1 MINNNTKLNIILGVL
16 CVVLLIVII
25 YIIGYRNNIE
35 SANVYF
41 NQNDI
46 KNINWKDND
55 TSFYTNGKTFTFI
68 KNGETIYD
76 NEPFK
81 LDNHTG
87 VIIDGRLYLRGFN
100 ETSIVLW
107 YDEAEYRLNKN

>member
-1 MINNNTKLNIILGVL
+1 MVNNNTKFNIILGAL
-16 CVVLLIVII
+16 CVVFSIVII
-25 YIIGYRNNIE
+25 YILVYRANVE

-46 KNINWKDND
+46 KNITWKSDD
-55 TSFYTNGKTFTFI
+55 SSFETNGKTFKFV

-76 NEPFK
+76 NETFK
-81 LDNHTG
+81 LDKHTG
-87 VIIDGRLYLRGFN
+87 MIIDGRLYLRSVN
-100 ETSIVLW
+100 KDSIVLW